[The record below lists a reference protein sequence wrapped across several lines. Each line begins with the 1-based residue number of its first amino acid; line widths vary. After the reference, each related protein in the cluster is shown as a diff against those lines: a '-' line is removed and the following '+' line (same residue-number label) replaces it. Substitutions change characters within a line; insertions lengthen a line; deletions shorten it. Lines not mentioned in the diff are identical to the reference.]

1 MDGVIIAACFLHF
14 VHLDDSLDLLE
25 DGLLMF
31 VLVVGIGGLR
41 TLVHGNRKVIMERTI

>member
-1 MDGVIIAACFLHF
+1 MWSLISHPCFVHF

-25 DGLLMF
+25 DGLLVF
-31 VLVVGIGGLR
+31 VLVIWIGSLR